1 MTNITNNMDI
11 SITKKP
17 DNLITV
23 LSSLEVVTR
32 YILRVASMPPATFA
46 QSQASLG
53 GSRAGLSQSAS
64 SRETSPRS
72 SSSATPTHVT
82 TNKSDTNMRHFA
94 RILLA
99 INSIASLYLLIA
111 GNLAPL
117 VNVALLVAF
126 ILSTVTLVI
135 STEPCQE
142 ALHELERE
150 D

>member
-1 MTNITNNMDI
+1 
-11 SITKKP
+11 
-17 DNLITV
+17 
-23 LSSLEVVTR
+23 
-32 YILRVASMPPATFA
+32 
-46 QSQASLG
+46 
-53 GSRAGLSQSAS
+53 
-64 SRETSPRS
+64 
-72 SSSATPTHVT
+72 
-82 TNKSDTNMRHFA
+82 MRHFA

-99 INSIASLYLLIA
+99 IISIASLYLLIA

-142 ALHELERE
+142 TLRELEGE

>member
-1 MTNITNNMDI
+1 
-11 SITKKP
+11 
-17 DNLITV
+17 
-23 LSSLEVVTR
+23 
-32 YILRVASMPPATFA
+32 
-46 QSQASLG
+46 
-53 GSRAGLSQSAS
+53 
-64 SRETSPRS
+64 
-72 SSSATPTHVT
+72 
-82 TNKSDTNMRHFA
+82 MRHFA

-99 INSIASLYLLIA
+99 IISIASLYLLIA

-142 ALHELERE
+142 TLRELERE

>member
-1 MTNITNNMDI
+1 
-11 SITKKP
+11 
-17 DNLITV
+17 
-23 LSSLEVVTR
+23 
-32 YILRVASMPPATFA
+32 
-46 QSQASLG
+46 
-53 GSRAGLSQSAS
+53 
-64 SRETSPRS
+64 
-72 SSSATPTHVT
+72 
-82 TNKSDTNMRHFA
+82 MRHFA

-99 INSIASLYLLIA
+99 IISIASLYLLIA

-142 ALHELERE
+142 ALRELERE

>member
-1 MTNITNNMDI
+1 
-11 SITKKP
+11 
-17 DNLITV
+17 
-23 LSSLEVVTR
+23 
-32 YILRVASMPPATFA
+32 
-46 QSQASLG
+46 
-53 GSRAGLSQSAS
+53 
-64 SRETSPRS
+64 
-72 SSSATPTHVT
+72 
-82 TNKSDTNMRHFA
+82 MRHLA

-99 INSIASLYLLIA
+99 IISIASLYLLIA

-135 STEPCQE
+135 GTEPCQE